1 MRLTLAL
8 SSYLTLLYCVV
19 PDQHQS
25 SLGFHVPI
33 CFDEFVLRYI
43 RTLGLYS
50 KKERKI
56 FLSCNN
62 NVGINCISPKG
73 FVLEQQ
79 HLFERL

>member
-33 CFDEFVLRYI
+33 CKVKLNSLILRN
-43 RTLGLYS
+43 
-50 KKERKI
+50 
-56 FLSCNN
+56 FLFITFN
-62 NVGINCISPKG
+62 ILTTYP
-73 FVLEQQ
+73 LEV
-79 HLFERL
+79 